1 MQLDTSAR
9 PSIVSPNTSDLG
21 GSIKA
26 GSGRSF
32 DRKNRLLVYN
42 RFFKIACIT
51 SAVFVC
57 LILFA
62 ILFLM
67 FRTGVL
73 TFRDVSPMTFFFSTD
88 WTPEEDRYGAFV
100 FIFGTFALT
109 LLTLL
114 ISVPLS
120 VVIAVFLADIA
131 PKWLRNLLRP
141 VLDLLV
147 GIPSVVYGF
156 LGLTILIPLLRDVTG
171 TNMGDGILAA
181 AIVLTIMVLPTI
193 SRVSDDAISA
203 VPRKYRDASY
213 ALGGTRFQTIFKV
226 TIPAARS
233 GIMYG
238 VILGMARAIGETMA
252 VVMVIGNT
260 PQLADALFKPTSVLT
275 SNIVMQIANVPFDS
289 TWNNALYM
297 MGFLLLVISLFM
309 IVLVRLLQG
318 KGAAR

>member
-9 PSIVSPNTSDLG
+9 PSIAGPNASELG

-26 GSGRSF
+26 GSGKSF
-32 DRKNRLLVYN
+32 DRKNRLLFYN
-42 RFFKIACIT
+42 RFFKLACIA

-57 LILFA
+57 LILFG

-88 WTPEEDRYGAFV
+88 WTPEDDRYGAFV

-120 VVIAVFLADIA
+120 VVIAVFLAEVA
-131 PKWLRNLLRP
+131 PTWLRNLLRP

-156 LGLTILIPLLRDVTG
+156 LGLTILIPLLRDITG

-213 ALGGTRFQTIFKV
+213 ALGATRFQTIFKV

-233 GIMYG
+233 GILYG

-297 MGFLLLVISLFM
+297 MGFLLLVISLLM
-309 IVLVRLLQG
+309 IVLVRLLQR
-318 KGAAR
+318 KGAHS

>member
-1 MQLDTSAR
+1 MQLETSAQ
-9 PSIVSPNTSDLG
+9 PSILVAKDGELG
-21 GSIKA
+21 DSIKA
-26 GSGRSF
+26 GSGKTF
-32 DRKNRLLVYN
+32 DRKNRLLLYN
-42 RFFKIACIT
+42 RFFKIACIA

-57 LILFA
+57 LILFG
-62 ILFLM
+62 ILFFM

-73 TFRDVSPMTFFFSTD
+73 TFRDISPLTFFFSAD
-88 WTPEEDRYGAFV
+88 WSPEEESYGAFV

-109 LLTLL
+109 FLTLL

-120 VVIAVFLADIA
+120 VVIAVFLSEVA
-131 PKWLRNLLRP
+131 PAWLRNALRP
-141 VLDLLV
+141 ILDLLV

-156 LGLTILIPLLRDVTG
+156 LGLTILIPLLRDLTG

-233 GIMYG
+233 GILYG

-289 TWNNALYM
+289 TWNYALYM
-297 MGFLLLVISLFM
+297 MGFLLLVISLLM
-309 IVLVRLLQG
+309 IVLVRLLQR
-318 KGAAR
+318 KGVKP